1 MNGMIWT
8 IAVVVFT
15 SGFFGP
21 QMNWRAQGNRALDA
35 GNPRQAA
42 AAFARGLD
50 VRLRTGAPA
59 EELLHL
65 RVRLATALME
75 AGQDRQAEATL
86 QEAGK
91 SAALLASGLA
101 RAELLNVWSA
111 LHLKRG
117 QLSAAEGE
125 LQDAWRIGAQSPEAG
140 DFRATVLHNLAAVE
154 MRTGRY
160 AEALGCEREAIR
172 MWEHT
177 LNPDHPNL
185 IRAYASLASLEYMMG
200 QPRNG
205 AGTRVGRQ
213 DIWPYAPS
221 PGRLAGKRC
230 ADPRQVEDEEA
241 GAAREDSC
249 PRYQERRGEYKR
261 RSSSLEYSRGG
272 GYPGASADEVA
283 LPVPD
288 SWQVVAL
295 YRNRL
300 ATRAVE

>member
-8 IAVVVFT
+8 IAVVVFS

-21 QMNWRAQGNRALDA
+21 QMNWMAQGNRALDA
-35 GNPRQAA
+35 GNPRRAA

-65 RVRLATALME
+65 RVRLATALLE

-91 SAALLASGLA
+91 SAALLASGFA

-125 LQDAWRIGAQSPEAG
+125 LQDAWQIGAQSPEAG
-140 DFRATVLHNLAAVE
+140 DFRPTVLHNLAAVE

-160 AEALGCEREAIR
+160 AEALGREREAIR
-172 MWEHT
+172 VWEHT
-177 LNPDHPNL
+177 LTPDHPNL

-200 QPRNG
+200 QPHEAKPAMER
-205 AGTRVGRQ
+205 A
-213 DIWPYAPS
+213 
-221 PGRLAGKRC
+221 LAS
-230 ADPRQVEDEEA
+230 
-241 GAAREDSC
+241 AARTYGPTHPLLADLLESDALILDKLKMKKQAQ
-249 PRYQERRGEYKR
+249 RERTHARDIRGSVANTSDDLR
-261 RSSSLEYSRGG
+261 VWNIR
-272 GYPGASADEVA
+272 EVA
-283 LPVPD
+283 D
-288 SWQVVAL
+288 TQVHL
-295 YRNRL
+295 Q
-300 ATRAVE
+300 TK

>member
-21 QMNWRAQGNRALDA
+21 QMNWMAQGNRALDA

-75 AGQDRQAEATL
+75 AGQDSQAEAVL

-91 SAALLASGLA
+91 SVALVAGGLA

-125 LQDAWRIGAQSPEAG
+125 LQDAWRIAGQLPEAG
-140 DFRATVLHNLAAVE
+140 DLRPTVLHNLAAVE

-160 AEALGCEREAIR
+160 AEALGREREAIR
-172 MWEHT
+172 VWERA
-177 LNPDHPNL
+177 LNPDDPNL
-185 IRAYASLASLEYMMG
+185 IRAYASLASVEYMMG
-200 QPRNG
+200 HPHEAKAAMER
-205 AGTRVGRQ
+205 A
-213 DIWPYAPS
+213 
-221 PGRLAGKRC
+221 LAS
-230 ADPRQVEDEEA
+230 
-241 GAAREDSC
+241 AARTYGPTHTLMADLLESDALILD
-249 PRYQERRGEYKR
+249 RLKMKKQARQERTLAREI
-261 RSSSLEYSRGG
+261 RGG
-272 GYPGASADEVA
+272 VASTSDDLWIWNIHEAADT
-283 LPVPD
+283 
-288 SWQVVAL
+288 QVHL
-295 YRNRL
+295 R
-300 ATRAVE
+300 TK